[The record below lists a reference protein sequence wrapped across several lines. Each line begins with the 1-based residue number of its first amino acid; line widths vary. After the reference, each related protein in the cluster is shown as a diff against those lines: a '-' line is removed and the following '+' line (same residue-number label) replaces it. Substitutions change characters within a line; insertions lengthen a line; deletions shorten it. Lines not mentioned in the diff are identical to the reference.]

1 MVLCLL
7 IKVCVLCSV
16 GLPGNQSTVLHQ
28 RPWTQRPVSTDCV
41 FLLLQFQYYSLLP
54 VCISAALF
62 FSHCLFFS
70 HSEGYIL
77 KRSGGHRIQGLNCIG
92 HHQICFR
99 WSRRWLVVKDSSL
112 LYMSRWVSPQY
123 KYTHMYTVI
132 CYFTQLSVLF
142 CCFMLQHAFQSF
154 LSV

>member
-1 MVLCLL
+1 ML
-7 IKVCVLCSV
+7 SV
-16 GLPGNQSTVLHQ
+16 GLPSNQSTVFHQ

-41 FLLLQFQYYSLLP
+41 CFFSCNFSTIPLLP
-54 VCISAALF
+54 ECIFCIYIYFLSLF
-62 FSHCLFFS
+62 VFF

-92 HHQICFR
+92 HHQVCFR
-99 WSRRWLVVKDSSL
+99 WSRRWLVVKDSFL

-123 KYTHMYTVI
+123 KHTHTCTVI

-142 CCFMLQHAFQSF
+142 CFHVTTC
-154 LSV
+154 LSEL

>member
-1 MVLCLL
+1 M
-7 IKVCVLCSV
+7 CVSSLSNFSSI
-16 GLPGNQSTVLHQ
+16 P
-28 RPWTQRPVSTDCV
+28 
-41 FLLLQFQYYSLLP
+41 LLP

-62 FSHCLFFS
+62 LDIVCFFS
-70 HSEGYIL
+70 RSEGYIL

-92 HHQICFR
+92 HHQICFG

-123 KYTHMYTVI
+123 KHPHTYTVI

-142 CCFMLQHAFQSF
+142 CCFMLQHAFQSCECMRTHISRLFF
-154 LSV
+154 LSFGFIISYF